1 MVEFKPVKIKSAI
14 SNREYDGVYHRS
26 NFFSIKG
33 YRDTKWMITMEI
45 KCSVALMKRQGYENS
60 DIVDACV
67 KYLNRAPKKKRYAR
81 KEPQPKY
88 GNLELY
94 SFSFRPVVEG
104 EVLQLMLLTDQQ
116 KNKFLKGKGKNKIK
130 SRRR

>member
-1 MVEFKPVKIKSAI
+1 MIEFEPVKIKSTT
-14 SNREYDGVYHRS
+14 SNRKYDGVYHRS

-33 YRDTKWMITMEI
+33 FRDTKWMIVMTFESNI
-45 KCSVALMKRQGYENS
+45 AAMKNQGYENN
-60 DIVDACV
+60 DIVNACV
-67 KYLNRAPKKKRYAR
+67 EYLNRAPEKKKYAR

-94 SFSFRPVVEG
+94 RFSFRPVGEG
-104 EVLQLMLLTDQQ
+104 EVLQLMLLTDQK